1 VNPPL
6 ANTVGASYILYP
18 LRFAIDWRFAP
29 DPVTQVRPM
38 LFLVDSD
45 WAAPTGW
52 GNSGAWQSKDGG
64 NNWSRTLQYFQP
76 WSIDL
81 DPNTGRVYVTGTGT
95 FVGGIYPTAQFSV
108 YSDDG
113 ISLAQQSEYGSK
125 AHSLVG
131 NHRSQQF
138 LEYLLW
144 HSWEWDTLWSETVS
158 SFPSG
163 C

>member
-113 ISLAQQSEYGSK
+113 IGWHNNLNMAQK
-125 AHSLVG
+125 
-131 NHRSQQF
+131 R
-138 LEYLLW
+138 
-144 HSWEWDTLWSETVS
+144 TLWSVTTDPNNS
-158 SFPSG
+158 SNIFFGTHGSG
-163 C
+163 ILYGPKP